1 MPVPA
6 RADLRPTPDRVRETL
21 FNWLQATLPGA
32 VCLDL
37 FAGTGA
43 LGFEAASRGA
53 QSVTMIEQDREQA
66 LLLRDQVEVFQ
77 ADNLNVVQA
86 DAQQWLAATDQVF
99 DIMLLDPPF
108 SSGLLE
114 PCLTILTNRA
124 ILRSS
129 GLIYVEQAKGQAVP
143 DGWQVMKSTHAGR
156 VEARL
161 LQHQAT
167 G

>member
-1 MPVPA
+1 MPA

-32 VCLDL
+32 ACLDL
-37 FAGTGA
+37 FAGSGA

-53 QSVTMIEQDREQA
+53 QSVTLVEQDRDQA
-66 LLLRDQVEVFQ
+66 ALLRDQVKVFQ
-77 ADNLNVVQA
+77 ADNVNVVQA
-86 DAQQWLAATDQVF
+86 DALQWLAATDHAF
-99 DIMLLDPPF
+99 DIILLDPPF
-108 SSGLLE
+108 SSDLLE
-114 PCLTILTNRA
+114 SCLTILANRA
-124 ILRSS
+124 ILRPS
-129 GLIYVEQAKGQAVP
+129 GLTYVEQAKGQAVP

-161 LQHQAT
+161 LQLAAK

>member
-1 MPVPA
+1 MPVPV

-53 QSVTMIEQDREQA
+53 QSVTLVEQDREQA
-66 LLLRDQVEVFQ
+66 GLLRDQVQVFQ
-77 ADNLNVVQA
+77 ADNMNVVQA
-86 DAQQWLAATDQVF
+86 DARQWLAATDQVF
-99 DIMLLDPPF
+99 DIILLDPPF
-108 SSGLLE
+108 SSDLLE
-114 PCLTILTNRA
+114 SCLTILANRA
-124 ILRSS
+124 ILRPS
-129 GLIYVEQAKGQAVP
+129 GLLYVEQARGQAVP

-161 LQHQAT
+161 LQQES
-167 G
+167 